1 MQLKKEV
8 VAGMTPSPVVI
19 SSPLFPTN
27 RRAVWAVG
35 PGNLKPW
42 TKLLTAQNGPQSQ
55 ATYRRFHPQ
64 QSEDAAH
71 NTSHT
76 MQLSPTFLAWLDQAA
91 FHGGSSLG
99 PGMK

>member
-1 MQLKKEV
+1 MGTEDFRLSCQQNHPGDCLNMQLKKKV
-8 VAGMTPSPVVI
+8 VAGMIPSPVVI
-19 SSPLFPTN
+19 SAPLFPTN

-76 MQLSPTFLAWLDQAA
+76 M
-91 FHGGSSLG
+91 
-99 PGMK
+99 